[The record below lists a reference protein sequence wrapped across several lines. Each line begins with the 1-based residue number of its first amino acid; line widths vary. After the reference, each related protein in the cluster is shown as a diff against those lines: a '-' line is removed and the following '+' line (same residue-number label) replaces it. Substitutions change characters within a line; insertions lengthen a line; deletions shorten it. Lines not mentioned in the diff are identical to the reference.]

1 LNSFEKNVA
10 PKLMIAFFSI
20 ALPNR
25 LSFSVGISV

>member
-1 LNSFEKNVA
+1 
-10 PKLMIAFFSI
+10 MIAFFSI